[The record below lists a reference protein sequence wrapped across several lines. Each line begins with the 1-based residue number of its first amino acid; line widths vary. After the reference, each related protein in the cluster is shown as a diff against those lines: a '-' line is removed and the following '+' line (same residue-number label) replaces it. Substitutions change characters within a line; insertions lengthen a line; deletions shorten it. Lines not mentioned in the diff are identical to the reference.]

1 MLILSLS
8 LVVHMLLCYVCIQEE
23 VHAFPVSC
31 VDEPKT
37 TVSLEQ
43 EQCKDSQLLEMFRFL
58 VEGIQREDPV

>member
-1 MLILSLS
+1 
-8 LVVHMLLCYVCIQEE
+8 MLLCYVCIQEE